1 MVACLDPPRAGVLNT
16 VIESLRT
23 CKGLDKIVYVSCCP
37 PMIIDNLCALC
48 LP

>member
-1 MVACLDPPRAGVLNT
+1 MLKIKLKIKEKWLNL
-16 VIESLRT
+16 IRN
-23 CKGLDKIVYVSCCP
+23 CKRIKGLDKIVYVSCCP